1 MNENTEITTPQEA
14 NPCQNEQSQSL
25 LSFFRNEE
33 GNGFVE
39 KIIIIGLFVFIVA
52 AGVKAIG
59 GTAAKKIGEQNSTL
73 GTEVGT
79 KFGGGQ

>member
-1 MNENTEITTPQEA
+1 MNENTEISTIEETNCEDTG
-14 NPCQNEQSQSL
+14 SWLSL
-25 LSFFRNEE
+25 FRNED

-59 GTAAKKIGEQNSTL
+59 GTAAKKIGEQNTTL
-73 GTEVGT
+73 STEVGT
-79 KFGGGQ
+79 KFGGK